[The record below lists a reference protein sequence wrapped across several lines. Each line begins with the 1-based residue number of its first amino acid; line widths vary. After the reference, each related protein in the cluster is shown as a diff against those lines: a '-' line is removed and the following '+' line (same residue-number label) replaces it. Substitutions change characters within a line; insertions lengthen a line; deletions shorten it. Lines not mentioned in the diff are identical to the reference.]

1 MGAIKEMLINSQ
13 DEYDNDWII
22 NMMND
27 LDASEW
33 EWHAITHATKGRYN
47 K

>member
-1 MGAIKEMLINSQ
+1 MGAIKEMLINSR

-22 NMMND
+22 KMMND
-27 LDASEW
+27 LEASEW
-33 EWHAITHATKGRYN
+33 EWHATKGRYN